1 MRERQSAPP
10 VCSYEETDYEAFW
23 RAGRAYEDLAERI
36 ALRALLPSRG
46 HRLVEIGAGF
56 GRLADLYSGYEEV
69 YLLDYARTQVE
80 AARHRWGHDPRF
92 RFVVADLYHLP
103 FQPGVMDTV
112 VMVRV
117 IHHVQDVPRA
127 LREIRGILRPG
138 GIFILEFA
146 NKRHL
151 KAIFRYVIR
160 AQSWS
165 PFSPEPVEFAP
176 LHFDFHPAW
185 VQARLEEA
193 GFRIQRE
200 RAVSHFRHP
209 WLKRLIPAPWLARM
223 DGWVQG
229 IGALWKLTPSVFV
242 RAEAGPGEGP
252 VGEGLWRCPACRLPA
267 IEQEDAVVCPEGH
280 RWPREGSLYVM
291 RPVQCGE

>member
-1 MRERQSAPP
+1 MEKLRSAPSI
-10 VCSYEETDYEAFW
+10 CDYEGTDYEAFW

-36 ALRALLPSRG
+36 ALRALLPPRG

-56 GRLADLYSGYEEV
+56 GRLADLYTGYEEI

-103 FQPGVMDTV
+103 FQPGVLDTV

-127 LREIRGILRPG
+127 LQEIREALRPG
-138 GIFILEFA
+138 GVFILEFA

-151 KAIFRYVIR
+151 KAIFRYVIG
-160 AQSWS
+160 AQLWS
-165 PFSPEPVEFAP
+165 PFAREPVEFAP

-185 VQARLEEA
+185 MRERLEEA
-193 GFRIQRE
+193 GFRIRRE

-242 RAEAGPGEGP
+242 QAEVDSREGP
-252 VGEGLWRCPACRLPA
+252 TGEGLWRCPVCRQPA
-267 IEQEDAVVCPEGH
+267 VEEEEAVVCPNGH
-280 RWPREGSLYVM
+280 RWPRKGSLYLM
-291 RPVQCGE
+291 RPL

>member
-1 MRERQSAPP
+1 MIVRESPP
-10 VCSYEETDYEAFW
+10 VCDYEETDYEAFW

-36 ALRALLPSRG
+36 ALRALLPPRG
-46 HRLVEIGAGF
+46 RRLVEIGAGF
-56 GRLADLYSGYEEV
+56 GRLADLYGGYEEV

-80 AARHRWGHDPRF
+80 VARRRWGHDPRF

-103 FQPGVMDTV
+103 FQPGAMDV
-112 VMVRV
+112 AVMVRV
-117 IHHVQDVPRA
+117 IHHVRDVPRA
-127 LREIRGILRPG
+127 LREIYEVLGPG

-151 KAIFRYVIR
+151 KAILRYAVR

-185 VQARLEEA
+185 MADRLKEA
-193 GFRIQRE
+193 GFRIRRE

-209 WLKRLIPAPWLARM
+209 WLKRLIPPAWLARM

-229 IGALWKLTPSVFV
+229 IGALWKLTPSLFV
-242 RAEAGPGEGP
+242 RAEVGPKEDHAP
-252 VGEGLWRCPACRLPA
+252 QGLWRCPLCRLPA
-267 IEQEDAVVCPEGH
+267 EEQVDAVVCPNGH
-280 RWPREGSLYVM
+280 RWPREGSLYVLREM
-291 RPVQCGE
+291 VAER

>member
-1 MRERQSAPP
+1 MAEGQSSPP
-10 VCSYEETDYEAFW
+10 ICDYEETDYEAFW

-36 ALRALLPSRG
+36 ALRALLPPRG
-46 HRLVEIGAGF
+46 RRLVEIGAGF
-56 GRLADLYSGYEEV
+56 GRLADLYDGYEEI

-80 AARHRWGHDPRF
+80 AARRRWGSDPRF

-103 FQPGVMDTV
+103 FQPGAMDAA

-117 IHHVQDVPRA
+117 MHHVQDVPRA
-127 LREIRGILRPG
+127 LREIHGILRPG

-146 NKRHL
+146 SKRHL
-151 KAIFRYVIR
+151 KAIFRYLVR

-176 LHFDFHPAW
+176 LHFDFHPTW
-185 VQARLEEA
+185 MRARLEEA
-193 GFRIQRE
+193 GFRIRQE

-209 WLKRLIPAPWLARM
+209 LFKRLIPAPWLARM

-242 RAEAGPGEGP
+242 QAEAGPGEGP
-252 VGEGLWRCPACRLPA
+252 VGAGVWRCPACGLPA
-267 IEQEDAVVCPEGH
+267 VEQEDAVACATGH
-280 RWPREGSLYVM
+280 RWPREGSLYIL
-291 RPVQCGE
+291 RALGA

>member
-1 MRERQSAPP
+1 MGGSPSAPS
-10 VCSYEETDYEAFW
+10 VCSYEGTDYEAFW

-36 ALRALLPSRG
+36 ALRALLPPRG
-46 HRLVEIGAGF
+46 HRLAEIGAGF
-56 GRLADLYSGYEEV
+56 GRLADLYGGYEEV

-80 AARHRWGHDPRF
+80 AAQRRWGHDPRF
-92 RFVVADLYHLP
+92 RFVVADLYRLP
-103 FQPGVMDTV
+103 FQPGVLDVV

-127 LREIRGILRPG
+127 LREIQEALRPG
-138 GIFILEFA
+138 GVFVLEFA

-151 KAIFRYVIR
+151 KAIFRYMVR

-185 VQARLEEA
+185 MRDRLEEA
-193 GFRIQRE
+193 GFRIRRE

-209 WLKRLIPAPWLARM
+209 WLKRLIPAAWLARV

-242 RAEAGPGEGP
+242 QAEAGPAGAP
-252 VGEGLWRCPACRLPA
+252 RGEGLWRCPACHLPA
-267 IEQEDAVVCPEGH
+267 VEETDAVACPNGH
-280 RWPREGSLYVM
+280 RWPREGSLYIM
-291 RPVQCGE
+291 RPM

>member
-1 MRERQSAPP
+1 MSERRGTPS
-10 VCSYEETDYEAFW
+10 VCDYEGTDYEAFW

-36 ALRALLPSRG
+36 ALRALLPPRG
-46 HRLVEIGAGF
+46 RRLVEIGAGF
-56 GRLADLYSGYEEV
+56 GRLADLYGGYEEI

-80 AARHRWGHDPRF
+80 AARRRWGHDPRF
-92 RFVVADLYHLP
+92 RFVVADLYGLP
-103 FQPGVMDTV
+103 FQPGALDVA

-117 IHHVQDVPRA
+117 IHHVEDVPRA
-127 LREIRGILRPG
+127 LRGIYEILRPG
-138 GIFILEFA
+138 GVLVLEFA

-151 KAIFRYVIR
+151 KAILRY
-160 AQSWS
+160 ALGGQSWS

-176 LHFDFHPAW
+176 LHFDFHPTW
-185 VQARLEEA
+185 MRDRLREA
-193 GFRIQRE
+193 GFRIRAE

-209 WLKRLIPAPWLARM
+209 ALKRLIPPAWLARM

-242 RAEAGPGEGP
+242 RAEVGPRDDPAPG
-252 VGEGLWRCPACRLPA
+252 GLWRCPRCRLPA
-267 IEQEDAVVCPEGH
+267 EERAEAVICPQGH

-291 RPVQCGE
+291 RELPADA